1 MQNTIKPERAIM
13 NLENVPEVSRHDE
26 TLGRNNRHNALNFPR
41 TTKALHERDVQYH
54 AAMVRTPPKGSL
66 LFANVEKSKMQR
78 YPRNTQF
85 ASSPPH
91 LLMRAASRARGK
103 LFLPSP
109 LF

>member
-54 AAMVRTPPKGSL
+54 AAMIRTPPKGSL

-85 ASSPPH
+85 ASSP
-91 LLMRAASRARGK
+91 RIY
-103 LFLPSP
+103 
-109 LF
+109 